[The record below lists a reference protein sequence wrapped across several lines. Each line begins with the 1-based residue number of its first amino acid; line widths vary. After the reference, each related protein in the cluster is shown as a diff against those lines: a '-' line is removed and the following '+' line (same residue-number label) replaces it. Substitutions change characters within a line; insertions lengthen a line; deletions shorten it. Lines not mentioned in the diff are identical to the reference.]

1 MLGQLSAIMGRPSI
15 GKSHSASRFFSLQL
29 ISTWLALAS
38 LAAALQISTQVTN
51 LASNQT
57 LQTARRD
64 CTRRPLTVA
73 LWQEL
78 QLNEYMR
85 SYVGGKTLNLK
96 AYADEV
102 NVTNFM
108 CGMGQTCDAGQLCSS
123 AMAPDWYIL
132 VATQNWNKVMNMLY
146 TSLSFGIGAVQDIAP
161 TMIDDL
167 SPPSSTLPFASGT

>member
-161 TMIDDL
+161 TMV
-167 SPPSSTLPFASGT
+167 SSL